1 MKTPFCFI
9 IVDDVIV
16 DETKPS
22 IDYSEFIQKI
32 KDIAEDKGLKVTVKQ
47 VVVEE
52 NEESN

>member
-9 IVDDVIV
+9 IVDDVIN
-16 DETKPS
+16 ESK

-32 KDIAEDKGLKVTVKQ
+32 KEIATDEGLSVTVKQ

-52 NEESN
+52 NEESY